1 MIDGWGVRDS
11 KFDSPKALQYLGEL
25 EDTDGVVKLVIPENK
40 MGEVF
45 SISGMKV
52 TNPSKG
58 IYIQNGKK
66 IIIK

>member
-1 MIDGWGVRDS
+1 
-11 KFDSPKALQYLGEL
+11 
-25 EDTDGVVKLVIPENK
+25 

-66 IIIK
+66 VIIK